1 MNRPNLSTLKVALS
15 AARIAGALLRRTLTH
30 PHTHNIRHKGF
41 RDIVTDA
48 DLTAQAAILGHLAA
62 ATPGHRVLA
71 EEDPRAL
78 DWADPTP
85 TWVVDPLDGTSNFA
99 RQIPLFAVSIGLVRA
114 GVIEAGVIHDPLRGE
129 TFFAERGRG
138 AFLRTGRARPRPI
151 HVSSV
156 NDLAEATV
164 GLGWPRDPALRR
176 RVNDA
181 TARVG
186 AACQTLRA
194 TGSATL
200 NFAYVA
206 CGRFDGVYQLAV
218 QPWDVAAGVLLITE
232 AGGRVTLP
240 DGGEWQLGEE
250 QLVASNGALHAKLV
264 EVLAWEK
271 TA

>member
-1 MNRPNLSTLKVALS
+1 MSLSTTLTVALS
-15 AARIAGALLRRTLTH
+15 AVRLGGAVLRRQLTRRQSV
-30 PHTHNIRHKGF
+30 RHKGF
-41 RDIVTDA
+41 RDVVTDA
-48 DLTAQAAILGHLAA
+48 DFAAQKVILSHLTTAF
-62 ATPGHRVLA
+62 PDHRLLA
-71 EEDPRAL
+71 EEDPRAV

-99 RQIPLFAVSIGLVRA
+99 RQIPMFAVSIGLVQA
-114 GVIEAGVIHDPLRGE
+114 SVIEAGVIHDPLRGE

-138 AFLRTGRARPRPI
+138 AFRQTARGRRERI
-151 HVSSV
+151 RVSALD
-156 NDLAEATV
+156 NFAAAAI

-186 AACQTLRA
+186 AVCQTLRA
-194 TGSATL
+194 TGSAAL

-240 DGGEWQLGEE
+240 DGSEWRLDEGQV
-250 QLVASNGALHAKLV
+250 VASNGRLHSALV
-264 EVLAWEK
+264 EALAWGERQS
-271 TA
+271 TER